1 MMKMGSDIEYLDLS
15 LNLAEIS
22 SKRSC
27 KMDEQYPAYYQQ
39 LTVPMGAFG
48 KEISGQWLG
57 LVNSTNGLS
66 KRWRLQRFPQRTY
79 VPDRRS
85 ACFTTICIPAMRGF
99 GLGLRSSS
107 FFQHRLPANIICLIR
122 FGYRLGMFCISK

>member
-39 LTVPMGAFG
+39 LTVPMGTFG
-48 KEISGQWLG
+48 KEIPGQWLG

-79 VPDRRS
+79 VPDRLDLPVLQPS
-85 ACFTTICIPAMRGF
+85 VSQLCVALAWDCGHHH
-99 GLGLRSSS
+99 S
-107 FFQHRLPANIICLIR
+107 FNTVYPPTL
-122 FGYRLGMFCISK
+122 SV